1 MFPNPFSGNTSHF
14 RKHAGFT
21 LVELIVV
28 IVILGILAATAL
40 PRFADLR
47 GSGRIASLNAARG
60 ALETTASLVHGEAL
74 VSAAAASVTL
84 EGVAVALV
92 AGYPSPANGG
102 NTAAAAGLALS
113 DYIIRYG
120 SATATAT
127 QPALPINSFAAIPV
141 SVANTPSALA
151 CYTLYTG
158 ASGAG
163 ATFQRPAVTVV
174 SDSC

>member
-1 MFPNPFSGNTSHF
+1 MSPFSLPGMTAHA
-14 RKHAGFT
+14 RKGAGFT

-40 PRFADLR
+40 PRLADLR
-47 GSGRIASLNAARG
+47 GSARIAALNGARG
-60 ALETTASLVHGEAL
+60 ALETTAALAHGEAL
-74 VSAAAASVTL
+74 VNAGAGSVTV
-84 EGVAVALV
+84 EGIVVTLV

-102 NTAAAAGLALS
+102 NTATAAGLALS

-141 SVANTPSALA
+141 SVANTPSALG

-158 ASGAG
+158 ASGTG
-163 ATFQRPAVTVV
+163 ATFRRPSVTVV
-174 SDSC
+174 ADSC